1 MIGGASGKVASMAAG
16 APTLRLRRSDA
27 RPDRRR
33 SPSLHV
39 HMAFLDLLRYLLLSH
54 HRHIRMRQFA
64 QAVRR

>member
-16 APTLRLRRSDA
+16 ANLKTPPIWRSA
-27 RPDRRR
+27 GQTKE
-33 SPSLHV
+33 SALHV